1 MEFFT
6 EYPYVTLTL
15 SAIGALV
22 VTVFVIFLLY
32 LFYHIVRGFFIA
44 CSYIRWSLKVMK
56 ANGRKPVWKKFFPTL
71 MSAWW
76 RHIGHDGS
84 MTISSGASVFR
95 GWGNY
100 SVVKQGRFVD
110 DVKLDNAENDNLED
124 DDDDDL
130 DLPESSFQ
138 KEQVN
143 EDDMPDIDEIPVNV
157 RASRNVQFEPIK
169 NRWPRSSNANKKK
182 R

>member
-1 MEFFT
+1 MEFFN
-6 EYPYVTLTL
+6 EYPYVTFTL
-15 SAIGALV
+15 SIIGALV
-22 VTVFVIFLLY
+22 AAVFVVFLLY
-32 LFYHIVRGFFIA
+32 LLYHIVRGFFIA

-56 ANGRKPVWKKFFPTL
+56 VNGRKPIWKKFFPTL

-84 MTISSGASVFR
+84 LTISSGASVFR

-100 SVVKQGRFVD
+100 SVVKQGRFIDEVE
-110 DVKLDNAENDNLED
+110 LGPNALED
-124 DDDDDL
+124 MDDEDDDL

-138 KEQVN
+138 NPEP
-143 EDDMPDIDEIPVNV
+143 EPDDMPDVDEIPADV
-157 RASRNVQFEPIK
+157 RTSRNVQFEPIK

>member
-1 MEFFT
+1 MDLLNQ
-6 EYPYVTLTL
+6 YPYITLPLTAL
-15 SAIGALV
+15 GAL
-22 VTVFVIFLLY
+22 FVLVCICFLLY
-32 LFYHIVRGFFIA
+32 LLYHMVRGFFIA
-44 CSYIRWSLKVMK
+44 CSFMRWSFKVMK
-56 ANGRKPVWKKFFPTL
+56 ANGRKPIWKKFFPTL

-84 MTISSGASVFR
+84 LTISSGASVFR

-110 DVKLDNAENDNLED
+110 DVKLDNVESDDLED
-124 DDDDDL
+124 DDEDL

-138 KEQVN
+138 KHVTEN
-143 EDDMPDIDEIPVNV
+143 DMPDIDEIPANV

-169 NRWPRSSNANKKK
+169 NRWPRPSNATKKK